1 VLPNT
6 ANVDAA
12 VHIMTLLEWFF
23 FG

>member
-1 VLPNT
+1 MLPNT